1 MGFPG
6 RMTTEVTYTINE
18 NNTLGIAFEAK
29 TTMPCPVNL
38 MNHCF
43 FCISGD
49 PSWPITKENLTIYSN
64 AITPIDNELIPT
76 GEICTIQKGSVF
88 DFFGEAGEGKLVGRD
103 IDTPDEQLSNGKGYD
118 HNFVLMSREEATAKG
133 ASFDGKF
140 EITDDGVSVLNDT
153 AKLAAKVKSNK
164 SGITMTIVTT
174 EPALQLFDC
183 HDYTGSEIG
192 KHNTPLPKYAAMALE
207 PQHFP
212 DSPNHPNFPNTIL
225 NIGEV
230 FRSKSEYRFTTD

>member
-6 RMTTEVTYTINE
+6 RMTTIVTYTLNE
-18 NNTLGIAFEAK
+18 NNTLGIAYEAK

-43 FCISGD
+43 FCVSGD
-49 PSWPITKENLTIYSN
+49 PSWPITEENLTIYSN
-64 AITPIDNELIPT
+64 ATTPIDAELIPT
-76 GEICTIQKGSVF
+76 GEIRQTPKGGVF

-103 IDTPDEQLSNGKGYD
+103 INAEDEQLKNGKGYD
-118 HNFVLMSREEATAKG
+118 HNFVLMSREEAAAKG
-133 ASFDGKF
+133 APFDGKF
-140 EITDDGVSVLNDT
+140 EITDDGVSALNDK

-174 EPALQLFDC
+174 EPAIQLFDC

-192 KHNTPLPKYAAMALE
+192 KNNKPLPKYAAMALE

-212 DSPNHPNFPNTIL
+212 DSPNQPNFPNTIL
-225 NIGEV
+225 LPGEV
-230 FRSKSEYRFTTD
+230 FHSKSEYRFTID